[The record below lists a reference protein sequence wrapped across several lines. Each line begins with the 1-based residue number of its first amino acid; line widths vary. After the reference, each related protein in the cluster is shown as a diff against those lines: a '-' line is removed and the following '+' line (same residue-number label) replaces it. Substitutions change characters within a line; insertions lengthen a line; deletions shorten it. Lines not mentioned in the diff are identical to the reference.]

1 MATTFQYISPDT
13 SAYSGNVPNSAGK
26 ISIGSLSDGVMTNID
41 HSIISVSVEYSM
53 SQASQLSFD
62 VIEVMN
68 TDYSK
73 VSEAEKTYPRV
84 LEFAENNYFQIGRD
98 VIYETTTLNEIGSTN
113 NSGINLIKQKQLFE
127 ISSLTFSQGPGGS
140 PTWQV
145 KCFPKAIQ
153 QMKRDRNP
161 GTVKGTGSTFVKNA
175 AKKYGL
181 KYFGEETSKKQTVT
195 KASGDKQAD
204 SLWDVLGRLA
214 TDAKFVIFEVD
225 GYLIFGSE
233 KFILHKWGIDSG
245 DTIRTWNN
253 KEKKFKT
260 KGIKYIPLQYPAVG
274 KGTPGYFFAMSY
286 PTINVSTNDPRYGD
300 GSIVVDR
307 QNGTQIRPGMTAYVG
322 NVPSLNGYYLIDS
335 VSFSDRTPD
344 PITVNFRKPT
354 LEPTKEKELPIG
366 LRFLQTD
373 AERPIATRVT
383 NKNGNKAKPPAV
395 NGAYFPLP
403 TELTEYNFSSTYPR
417 MKSGLISVGNIP
429 LYSRPVLTVNG
440 EGKTT
445 YLEAIF
451 QKPDLTIN
459 NNGFKPGNTVVLIN
473 SIWTYGGFAVQLT
486 KAEATA
492 KYLSDGLFIAKLD
505 SIKNAEKY
513 GEFIVRQQIEILRI
527 RFPEIDY
534 YNGGVYSN
542 TPGLT

>member
-1 MATTFQYISPDT
+1 MATTFQYVSPDIG
-13 SAYSGNVPNSAGK
+13 AYSGNVPNSAGK
-26 ISIGSLSDGVMTNID
+26 ISIGSLSDGVMTNLD

-53 SQASQLSFD
+53 NESSQLSFD
-62 VIEVMN
+62 VIETMN
-68 TDYSK
+68 TDYSRI
-73 VSEAEKTYPRV
+73 SEAERTYPRV

-98 VIYETTTLNEIGSTN
+98 VIYETTTLNEISETN
-113 NSGINLIKQKQLFE
+113 ISGTNLIKQKQIFE
-127 ISSLTFSQGPGGS
+127 IASLTFSPGPGGS

-145 KCFPKAIQ
+145 KCFSKAIQ

-161 GTVKGTGSTFVKNA
+161 GTLKGTGSTFVKNA

-195 KASGDKQAD
+195 KASGDRQAD
-204 SLWDVLGRLA
+204 SLWDVLDRLA
-214 TDAKFVIFEVD
+214 KDAKFVIFEVD
-225 GYLIFGSE
+225 GYLVFASE
-233 KFILHKWGIDSG
+233 KFILQKWGIDSG
-245 DTIRTWNN
+245 DTVRTWNK

-344 PITVNFRKPT
+344 PVTVSFRKPT
-354 LEPTKEKELPIG
+354 LEPKEEKELPVG
-366 LRFLQTD
+366 VKFLQTN
-373 AERPIATRVT
+373 AERPIPTRVT
-383 NKNGNKAKPPAV
+383 NKKGSKPKPPAV

-403 TELTEYNFSSTYPR
+403 TSATEYNFSSTYPR

-429 LYSRPVLTVNG
+429 LYSRPVLTVAA
-440 EGKTT
+440 EPKTT
-445 YLEAIF
+445 FSITIF
-451 QKPDLTIN
+451 QKPDLSIN
-459 NNGFKPGNTVVLIN
+459 YNGWKPGNTAVLITP
-473 SIWTYGGFAVQLT
+473 IWTFGEFAAELT
-486 KAEATA
+486 EEEAIA
-492 KYLSDGLFIAKLD
+492 KYLSDGLFLAKLD
-505 SIKNAEKY
+505 SEANAAKY
-513 GEFIVRQQIEILRI
+513 ADLIHRQQIEILRI
-527 RFPEIDY
+527 RFPGIDY
-534 YNGGVYSN
+534 YDGGVYPN